1 MSAQPGDAILLA
13 YGPQGAQQ
21 DGDAILLAYGA
32 AAASVT
38 VRASIGM
45 PWAQSRP
52 VAVGLRVPFDQSVA
66 LDRASRAR
74 WGSGVSVDLG
84 QRAVWGLAAAVDRAQ
99 RAAWGRYERALQRE
113 CLIVW
118 SLARAEDRVTASPW
132 ARRGLAA
139 QPQSVLRW
147 ASARARDDS
156 TVIPWGGPMAVRDI
170 ELTARMPRPAPGD
183 LQRTIPWTRYS
194 RPLQPGWGIPTP
206 PTPGPVPG
214 ETTVIPS
221 RRSYSVINEIH
232 LLRVSDNAVI
242 PARSMSIQIEDGS
255 TMWRFSASVPASAL
269 ALVQPTAGVPV
280 ELEATVNGYAWR
292 MLVTGLGRDRQ
303 FGSGWLRV
311 EGRGLTATLAAPFAA
326 SRSIVVDEARTA
338 AQLADLVL
346 TDNGVPIGWT
356 VDWGIT
362 DWLVPGWVF
371 NGTYIDGLSAIA
383 SAAGAYLLPDPVL
396 QEIKVLP
403 SYPVPP
409 WEWGDV
415 TPDVELPVS
424 VVTREGIEWSD
435 RPGYNGVYVMGT
447 TAGVQALVK
456 RTGTAADVQAQPV
469 VDALITHADAARQ
482 RGTAILSDTGRRAD
496 VSLRLPVLEETGVVG
511 RGNFV
516 RYVDGSD
523 SLLGIVRSVQIEA
536 THGAAWQIIGVE
548 THE

>member
-13 YGPQGAQQ
+13 YGSQGTQQ
-21 DGDAILLAYGA
+21 DGEAILLAYGSTGGTRTLTA
-32 AAASVT
+32 AF
-38 VRASIGM
+38 GM
-45 PWAQSRP
+45 PWAR
-52 VAVGLRVPFDQSVA
+52 GRVLDAERAHPFGRSEA
-66 LDRASRAR
+66 LDLDHVGR
-74 WGSGVSVDLG
+74 WGRGLAVDVG
-84 QRAVWGLAAAVDRAQ
+84 SAAVWGVSTVLDVSALLPWPGAGRPVDPDRQAVWPGAVPRDRGAVTLWGPFGWAAQPEAVAPWARPRPADEQ
-99 RAAWGRYERALQRE
+99 AAMPWRGSRKREMELVLIAPGSRSRDLERAL
-113 CLIVW
+113 
-118 SLARAEDRVTASPW
+118 
-132 ARRGLAA
+132 
-139 QPQSVLRW
+139 
-147 ASARARDDS
+147 
-156 TVIPWGGPMAVRDI
+156 
-170 ELTARMPRPAPGD
+170 
-183 LQRTIPWTRYS
+183 PWTRYS

-221 RRSYSVINEIH
+221 RRSYAVINASH

-269 ALVQPTAGVPV
+269 AFVQPTAGVPV
-280 ELEATVNGYAWR
+280 ELEVTVNGYAWR

-326 SRSIVVDEARTA
+326 SRSVVVDEARTA

-415 TPDVELPVS
+415 TPDVELPVA

-456 RTGTAADVQAQPV
+456 RTGTAADLQAQPV
-469 VDALITHADAARQ
+469 VDALITHVDAARQ
-482 RGTAILSDTGRRAD
+482 RGIAILSDTGRRAD
-496 VSLRLPVLEETGVVG
+496 VSLRLPVLEETGVIG
-511 RGNFV
+511 RGAFV

-536 THGAAWQIIGVE
+536 THGTAWQTIGVE

>member
-13 YGPQGAQQ
+13 YGAQGAQQ
-21 DGDAILLAYGA
+21 AGDAIALTYDI
-32 AAASVT
+32 AST
-38 VRASIGM
+38 SRMLRATFGM
-45 PWAQSRP
+45 PWGRGRGQDVTRSLTIAR
-52 VAVGLRVPFDQSVA
+52 AAA
-66 LDRASRAR
+66 LDRAHGVR
-74 WGSGVSVDLG
+74 WGQGKALDVGHASVWGVSERRDVDASVPWGGLG
-84 QRAVWGLAAAVDRAQ
+84 RRADVGHEVVWTGATAQDRVASMPWGAAGRIVQ
-99 RAAWGRYERALQRE
+99 PETSTAWGRA
-113 CLIVW
+113 
-118 SLARAEDRVTASPW
+118 
-132 ARRGLAA
+132 
-139 QPQSVLRW
+139 
-147 ASARARDDS
+147 
-156 TVIPWGGPMAVRDI
+156 
-170 ELTARMPRPAPGD
+170 RPADDERRMRWGRPNRRELQLVIATPASRRTD
-183 LQRTIPWTRYS
+183 LERVLPWTRYS

-221 RRSYSVINEIH
+221 RRSYSVINASH

-269 ALVQPTAGVPV
+269 ALVRPTAGVPV

-326 SRSIVVDEARTA
+326 SRSVVVDEARTA

-456 RTGTAADVQAQPV
+456 RTGTAADLQAQPV
-469 VDALITHADAARQ
+469 VDALITHVDAARQ
-482 RGTAILSDTGRRAD
+482 RGIAILSDTGRRAD
-496 VSLRLPVLEETGVVG
+496 VSLRLPVLEETGVIG
-511 RGNFV
+511 RGAFV

-536 THGAAWQIIGVE
+536 THGAAWQTIGVE

>member
-13 YGPQGAQQ
+13 YGAQGAQQ
-21 DGDAILLAYGA
+21 AGDAIALTYDT
-32 AAASVT
+32 AST
-38 VRASIGM
+38 SRMLRATFGM
-45 PWAQSRP
+45 PWARGRGQDVTRNLTI
-52 VAVGLRVPFDQSVA
+52 ARAAA
-66 LDRASRAR
+66 LDRAHGVR
-74 WGSGVSVDLG
+74 WGQGKALDVGHASVWGVSERRDVDASVPWGGLG
-84 QRAVWGLAAAVDRAQ
+84 RRADVGHEVVWTGATAQDRVASMPWGAAGRIVQ
-99 RAAWGRYERALQRE
+99 PETSTAWGRA
-113 CLIVW
+113 
-118 SLARAEDRVTASPW
+118 
-132 ARRGLAA
+132 
-139 QPQSVLRW
+139 
-147 ASARARDDS
+147 
-156 TVIPWGGPMAVRDI
+156 
-170 ELTARMPRPAPGD
+170 RPADDERRMRWGRPNRRELQLVIATPASRRTD
-183 LQRTIPWTRYS
+183 LERVLPWTRYS

-221 RRSYSVINEIH
+221 RRSYSVINASH

-269 ALVQPTAGVPV
+269 ALVRPTAGVPV

-326 SRSIVVDEARTA
+326 SRSVVVDDARTA

-456 RTGTAADVQAQPV
+456 RTGTAADQQAQPV
-469 VDALITHADAARQ
+469 VDALITHVDAARQ
-482 RGTAILSDTGRRAD
+482 RGIAILSDTGRRAD
-496 VSLRLPVLEETGVVG
+496 VSLRLPVLEETGVIG
-511 RGNFV
+511 RGAFV

-536 THGAAWQIIGVE
+536 THGATWQTIGVE